1 MRVVIQRV
9 TKAQVTIEQERSEHI
24 AQGILVLLGIEMA
37 DGDADVDW
45 LVNKVLNL
53 RIFDDEAGVMNKSL
67 LDIKGELMVVS
78 QFTLMAATKKGNRP
92 SYIRAANH
100 QHAVPLY
107 ESFVE
112 KVQALL
118 ETRVATGSF
127 GALMKVSLDNDGPV
141 TILIDSKN
149 RE

>member
-112 KVQALL
+112 KAQALL

-127 GALMKVSLDNDGPV
+127 GAMMKVSLDNDGPV
-141 TILIDSKN
+141 TILIDSKS

>member
-9 TKAQVTIEQERSEHI
+9 SKAQVTIEQERSEHI

-112 KVQALL
+112 KAQALL
-118 ETRVATGSF
+118 ETRVATGCF
-127 GALMKVSLDNDGPV
+127 GALMKVSLNNDGPV
-141 TILIDSKN
+141 TIIIDSKN

>member
-78 QFTLMAATKKGNRP
+78 QFTLMAASKKGNRP

-112 KVQALL
+112 KAQALL

-127 GALMKVSLDNDGPV
+127 GAMMKVSLDNDGPV
-141 TILIDSKN
+141 TILIDSKS

>member
-9 TKAQVTIEQERSEHI
+9 TKAQVTIEQEISEHI

-45 LVNKVLNL
+45 LVNKILNL

-112 KVQALL
+112 KAQALL

-127 GALMKVSLDNDGPV
+127 GALMKVSLNNDGPV
-141 TILIDSKN
+141 TIIIDSKN

>member
-112 KVQALL
+112 KAQALL

-127 GALMKVSLDNDGPV
+127 GALMKVSLNNDGPV
-141 TILIDSKN
+141 TIIIDSKN

>member
-9 TKAQVTIEQERSEHI
+9 SKAQVKIEQERSEHI

-78 QFTLMAATKKGNRP
+78 QFTLMAAT
-92 SYIRAANH
+92 
-100 QHAVPLY
+100 
-107 ESFVE
+107 
-112 KVQALL
+112 
-118 ETRVATGSF
+118 
-127 GALMKVSLDNDGPV
+127 
-141 TILIDSKN
+141 
-149 RE
+149 

>member
-9 TKAQVTIEQERSEHI
+9 SKAQVTIEQERSEHI

-67 LDIKGELMVVS
+67 LDTKGELMVVS

-107 ESFVE
+107 ESFV
-112 KVQALL
+112 KKAQALL
-118 ETRVATGSF
+118 ETQVATGSF
-127 GALMKVSLDNDGPV
+127 GAMMKVSLDNDGPV

>member
-37 DGDADVDW
+37 DGDTDVDW
-45 LVNKVLNL
+45 LVNKILNL
-53 RIFDDEAGVMNKSL
+53 RIFDDETGVMNKSL

-78 QFTLMAATKKGNRP
+78 QFTLMAAIKKGNRP

-141 TILIDSKN
+141 TITIDSKN